1 MNMNTIAL
9 TLLMYASLGQTPPP
23 APQNRQREVDER
35 GAHAMG
41 FDQERTTHHFL
52 LYDDGGA
59 IDILVK
65 DAGDAANRDAI
76 RAHLPH
82 IAALFAQG
90 RFDLPHFIHATDVPG
105 TADMTRLKD
114 RLTYSYTA
122 TELGGRLDIV
132 TTDAAALAA
141 VHRFLTFQI
150 EDHGTGDSMVV
161 RKR

>member
-1 MNMNTIAL
+1 MHSTLVL
-9 TLLMYASLGQTPPP
+9 TLLLTATLGQTPPG
-23 APQNRQREVDER
+23 AQTHRQGVQER

-52 LYDDGGA
+52 LYEDGGS

-65 DAGDAANRDAI
+65 DPEDTTNRDAI
-76 RAHLPH
+76 RSHLPH
-82 IAALFAQG
+82 IAVLFADGQ
-90 RFDLPHFIHATDVPG
+90 FDLPHFIHATDVPG
-105 TADMTRLKD
+105 TAEMTRLKNHIKYA
-114 RLTYSYTA
+114 YSA
-122 TELGGRLDIV
+122 TERGGRLDIV

-141 VHRFLTFQI
+141 VHRFLKFQI